1 MPRDL
6 KSGIPDFSLPKYE
19 NLILSLQKG
28 TCIFTGAGISKL
40 GGYKLW
46 DELKNEMVDYFWR
59 NKGKLPS
66 KKRSNLDLSLCENL
80 KKHGDIIETFDYL
93 YLLNSGLF
101 VSGIKDVF
109 YADSRKVSNKVYQIL
124 NKLNNGKNFF
134 VTTNIDDGFQK
145 YMGITNADVSI
156 HPNLHNPLK
165 LISYLHGKIDLED
178 TWILTRSQY
187 NKGYVEAPAA
197 CLNFLVDV
205 FENYSVL
212 FMGCGMREYDITR
225 AILLTNKRKT
235 HYWIEGSKRNDEDY
249 LRIRSTTLKEIYNII
264 RIPYYIDA
272 EGQELLYEVINSLY
286 KIMTI

>member
-6 KSGIPDFSLPKYE
+6 KSRIPDFSLPKYE

-46 DELKNEMVDYFWR
+46 EDLKNEMVDYFWR

-66 KKRSNLDLSLCENL
+66 KKRRNLDLSLCENL

-93 YLLNSGLF
+93 YLLDSGLF
-101 VSGIKDVF
+101 ISGIKDIF
-109 YADSRKVSNKVYQIL
+109 YVDSTKVSNTVYQIL

-145 YMGITNADVSI
+145 YMGITDGKVSI
-156 HPNLHNPLK
+156 HPNFHNPPK
-165 LISYLHGKIDLED
+165 VISYLHGKIDLED

-187 NKGYVEAPAA
+187 NKGYVGTPPA
-197 CLNFLVDV
+197 CLNFLVDI
-205 FENYSVL
+205 FQNYSVL
-212 FMGCGMREYDITR
+212 FMGYGLREDDIKR
-225 AILLTNKRKT
+225 AISLTNKRKT
-235 HYWIEGSKRNDEDY
+235 HYWIEGSKRSVEDY
-249 LRIRSTTLKEIYNII
+249 LKIRSTTLKEIHNII
-264 RIPYYIDA
+264 LIPYYIDV